1 MTDELEEEVQRLGK
15 GIALQE
21 ADNDPLTTTWDIEI
35 GGDGDIAIAA
45 GVDELEKDIS
55 FKVARVIETSR
66 GQNITRNFLAR
77 VESVVEN
84 IMNRDERIREV
95 IEVTAVQ
102 DDNDLD
108 RYNVEAE
115 ATAITGDRV
124 VLDI

>member
-21 ADNDPLTTTWDIEI
+21 TDGDPLTTTWDIEI
-35 GGDGDIAIAA
+35 GGDGDIAIVA

-66 GQNITRNFLAR
+66 GQSITRNFLAR

>member
-1 MTDELEEEVQRLGK
+1 MTDELEEEIQRLGK

>member
-1 MTDELEEEVQRLGK
+1 MVDIEEEIERLGK
-15 GIALQE
+15 GIAIE
-21 ADNDPLTTTWDIEI
+21 ETPDGPRAWDIEI

-66 GQNITRNFLAR
+66 GQPITRNFLAR

-84 IMNRDERIREV
+84 VMNRDERIREV
-95 IEVTAVQ
+95 IDVTAVESEDETDQ
-102 DDNDLD
+102 
-108 RYNVEAE
+108 YNIEAE
-115 ATAITGDRV
+115 ATAITGNGV

>member
-1 MTDELEEEVQRLGK
+1 MTEEKIEQLGK

-66 GQNITRNFLAR
+66 GQSITRNFLAR

-84 IMNRDERIREV
+84 VMNRDERIREV